1 MDNTVRA
8 SLLFLSFVV
17 AIASLYFIRDIL
29 APFALAV
36 FFWLIIDAFARW
48 IDGLSK
54 AIPYWLGL
62 TVAILTVILGFIGVV
77 SIIAD
82 TGFQIAAEAPYYKN
96 RLFEI
101 LSWVDGLVNM
111 IGGWFGQTDF
121 SLKLLEEKMGIT
133 AKAQQ
138 WLVGIAASTDNVF
151 SQTMMIIIY
160 IAFLFAAQ
168 SSFPKKMDE
177 LFPNNEERVRAGR
190 VAMRIRTAVEKYL
203 SVQTLMSLIQT
214 ILSYIV
220 MVSLGL
226 DNALFWAMVIF
237 ILNYIPIIG
246 GILAVILPLM
256 FALVQFE
263 SLTRFGV
270 LAGGL
275 FLVQF
280 IINNTLQPKMM
291 GDSMNLSALV
301 VVIALVIWTA
311 LWGGVGAF
319 LSAPLTVIMMIIMAQ
334 FSSTRWIAILLSAEG
349 HPDMDDDPVP
359 DPVPGM

>member
-17 AIASLYFIRDIL
+17 AIASLYYIGDIL
-29 APFALAV
+29 KPFALAI

-48 IDGLSK
+48 IDGLSNK
-54 AIPYWLGL
+54 IPYWLGL
-62 TVAILTVILGFIGVV
+62 TFAILTVIFGFIGVAT
-77 SIIAD
+77 IIAD
-82 TGFQIAAEAPYYKN
+82 TGFQIAAEAPHYKS
-96 RLFEI
+96 RLIEI
-101 LSWVDGLVNM
+101 LSWLDGV
-111 IGGWFGQTDF
+111 IHTVGGWFGQSEL
-121 SLKLLEEKMGIT
+121 SLSMLEDKMGIT
-133 AKAQQ
+133 DKAQQ
-138 WLVGIAASTDNVF
+138 WLLGIAASTDNVF
-151 SQTMMIIIY
+151 SQIMMIIIY
-160 IAFLFAAQ
+160 VAFLFAAQ

-177 LFPNNEERVRAGR
+177 LFPDETRRARAGH
-190 VAMRIRTAVEKYL
+190 VAIRIRTAVEKYL

-214 ILSYIV
+214 VLSYIV

-237 ILNYIPIIG
+237 ILNYIPIVG

-256 FALVQFE
+256 FGLVQFE
-263 SLTRFGV
+263 SMTRFGL

-291 GDSMNLSALV
+291 GDSMNMSALV
-301 VVIALVIWTA
+301 VVIALVVWTA

-319 LSAPLTVIMMIIMAQ
+319 LSAPLTVIIMIVLAQ
-334 FSSTRWIAILLSAEG
+334 FPTTRWIAVLLSAEG

-359 DPVPGM
+359 EPVPGM